1 MFMQEALCDVRSGR
15 NVTVLWTF
23 MGKGGKVKKDKKNLL
38 NLGEG
43 RE

>member
-1 MFMQEALCDVRSGR
+1 MQAALYDVRSGR
-15 NVTVLWTF
+15 NVAVLWTF
-23 MGKGGKVKKDKKNLL
+23 TGKGGKVKKDKKKLL